1 MRDSFRGVPTLARQ
15 PGQRATK
22 YGAKG
27 FRLLRAWTTLL
38 LLAEPGEPPTA
49 TEIVERLRARYPFLG
64 LELSVQTTRSDL
76 RLLGECGFPVVP
88 LDGSGNEIDLSEFD
102 SLTGKLK
109 GTRWSLRSPS
119 RLGELHCEGLPR
131 PSVADVL
138 ALNLLR
144 AALGQCAPAG
154 FWLAPSVRRL
164 LDEVSRLQAA
174 PAAASGSVRVQL
186 RFRALD
192 AALVGSVLPRHR
204 QVQGSAGDGWTHVEF
219 DASAKEAQRLV
230 LSLADLVVVE
240 APASVRQA
248 VAQRHRKAWQQYLD
262 TDSCPDNPNRSKTA

>member
-1 MRDSFRGVPTLARQ
+1 M
-15 PGQRATK
+15 
-22 YGAKG
+22 
-27 FRLLRAWTTLL
+27 

-49 TEIVERLRARYPFLG
+49 AEIVERLRARYPFLG

-88 LDGSGNEIDLSEFD
+88 LDGDGNEIDLAEFE

-138 ALNLLR
+138 ALTLLR

-154 FWLAPSVRRL
+154 FWLAPTVRRL
-164 LDEVSRLQAA
+164 LDEVSRLQAPSTSSTRPRGTVRVRMRVRA
-174 PAAASGSVRVQL
+174 SSATALASALPNLRRAEGADGEGWARVEFEAPCAEDVEAVALSFADSAVVETPAAIRGRVRARLQTACKNYSEGPS
-186 RFRALD
+186 ALTPK
-192 AALVGSVLPRHR
+192 LEES
-204 QVQGSAGDGWTHVEF
+204 
-219 DASAKEAQRLV
+219 
-230 LSLADLVVVE
+230 
-240 APASVRQA
+240 
-248 VAQRHRKAWQQYLD
+248 
-262 TDSCPDNPNRSKTA
+262 